1 MKSIRLFFQREV
13 TGLLQT
19 MRSHCGAQSCVAMQ
33 STSDVEARAFVRPA
47 IVTLI
52 ASAALLVMPTRVGV
66 PVIVPPKLQVAV

>member
-1 MKSIRLFFQREV
+1 MKTSRLFFQPEV
-13 TGLLQT
+13 TALLRT
-19 MRSHCGAQSCVAMQ
+19 IRSRCGAQSCVAMQ
-33 STSDVEARAFVRPA
+33 STSDVDARAFVRPA